1 MKRVKH
7 ILRNRKRRSGSAPNT
22 CVVGQDPGVSNS
34 AVSGASI
41 SPTDT
46 NPSQARQQQ
55 QLLSGNHGNHGPN
68 APFPDGI
75 KVWIDCADATIDICF
90 VHGLTGDRDKTWTA
104 RAQSTPWPKTLLPA
118 KLPKARLLTYGYDA
132 YIVRTSVASTTRL
145 IDYASNLLH
154 DLTTS
159 RVSCNAFSRP
169 LIFVAHSLGGL
180 VCKEALL
187 RSRNAPEPHLCGIF
201 DYTVG
206 IAFMG
211 TPHRGSWMA
220 DWARIPASALGCIK
234 STNKSLLDV
243 LHTNDQLLE
252 SIQIRFWEMVRELRE
267 GVRAEPRR
275 FEVSC
280 FFEELPLPVVGS
292 VVSKTSATLEGYTA
306 VGIRADHRD
315 IARCGSAE
323 EIGFQRLLGELT
335 RWQEQSSQTPTYISG
350 EVLRSPAA
358 GGNPAAERTIKP
370 PVHLIPLV
378 KNKRFVGRE
387 NTLLSLQ
394 RMFFTGE
401 RQKVAVVGL
410 GGIGKTQVA
419 LEFAYWVKE
428 EKPEYSIFWIPGL
441 SSASFNRA
449 MTEIAKELGVYT
461 PRDDPR
467 ESVKRFLSSEASGK
481 WLLVLD
487 NADDMDIVFG
497 SSDNTD
503 AISHFLPSN
512 GDGLFLFTTRFREV
526 AVSASVEEVVEL
538 GMLEPDEAKYFL
550 QSSLFWKDM
559 LGDERGVTSLLQ
571 ELAYLPL
578 AIAQAIAYLNRN
590 RVSIP
595 EYLALLRDS
604 EEDMVSLLSREFL
617 DQTRYAGSNNAVV
630 TTWLVSFN
638 QICRSDSVAR
648 ELMSFI
654 SCIEPKAIPRSI
666 LPALGSNE
674 EMVHAIGTLDAYAFI
689 TKRKGGDTF
698 DMHSLVHLAMRSWVN
713 QQGLQQQATRTTVA
727 HMAGIFPDGAWEN
740 QKRWREY
747 MPHAVK
753 VLQWKQY
760 SQTYETFHLYH
771 QVGVCLS
778 REWRVTEGIKYC
790 ELAYEWMR
798 HHLAEYDPKL
808 RESQHMLAIA
818 YMKNGNF
825 PKAIELLEHV
835 VEIEKRLDMA
845 DLKRVESQHELAA
858 AYLMNKQTEV
868 AIQLLKHIVET
879 EAVLPETDSSRLIS
893 LQLLGG
899 AYSMDGQSEMAI
911 KLLEPVVKIREEALE
926 RTHPDRLSSQ
936 HELGRVYLM
945 DGQTKKALELLQYV
959 VNVKET
965 ALAETHPSRLLSQY
979 HLARA
984 YFADRQIQKAVQLLS
999 HAVRLRNATL
1009 EETHPR
1015 RIESQKL
1022 LAEWQDS
1029 VANV

>member
-1 MKRVKH
+1 MKDLVTPRESQSVV
-7 ILRNRKRRSGSAPNT
+7 LVPRLDLMMTFPTYFRKRRSGSASNP
-22 CVVGQDPGVSNS
+22 CVIGRDPGVSNS
-34 AVSGASI
+34 AVSGASL
-41 SPTDT
+41 SPIDT
-46 NPSQARQQQ
+46 NPSQAGQEQ
-55 QLLSGNHGNHGPN
+55 QLLSGNHGPN

-104 RAQSTPWPKTLLPA
+104 HAQSTPWPKTLLPA
-118 KLPKARLLTYGYDA
+118 KLPKARLLTYG
-132 YIVRTSVASTTRL
+132 
-145 IDYASNLLH
+145 
-154 DLTTS
+154 
-159 RVSCNAFSRP
+159 VSCNAFSRP

-187 RSRNAPEPHLCGIF
+187 RSRNAPEPHLRGIF
-201 DYTVG
+201 DYAAG

-252 SIQIRFWEMVRELRE
+252 SIQIRFWEMVRKLRE

-280 FFEELPLPVVGS
+280 FFEELPLPVVGP

-306 VGIRADHRD
+306 VGIRADNRD
-315 IARCGSAE
+315 MARFGSAE

-350 EVLRSPAA
+350 EALRSPAA
-358 GGNPAAERTIKP
+358 GGNPAAERTKP
-370 PVHLIPLV
+370 PVHLILLV

-481 WLLVLD
+481 WLLVVD

-526 AVSASVEEVVEL
+526 AVSAYVEEVVEL
-538 GMLEPDEAKYFL
+538 GMLEPEEAKYFL

-559 LGDERGVTSLLQ
+559 LGDEPGVTSLLQ

-590 RVSIP
+590 RVSIL

-689 TKRKGGDTF
+689 TKRKEGDTF

-713 QQGLQQQATRTTVA
+713 QQGPLQQATRTTVA

-747 MPHAVK
+747 IPHAVK

-808 RESQHMLAIA
+808 RESKHMLAIA

-825 PKAIELLEHV
+825 PRAIELLEHV

-858 AYLMNKQTEV
+858 AYLMNKQTEM

-911 KLLEPVVKIREEALE
+911 KLLEPVVKIREALE

-984 YFADRQIQKAVQLLS
+984 YFADGQIQKAVQLLS
-999 HAVRLRNATL
+999 HVVRLRNATL
-1009 EETHPR
+1009 KETHPR